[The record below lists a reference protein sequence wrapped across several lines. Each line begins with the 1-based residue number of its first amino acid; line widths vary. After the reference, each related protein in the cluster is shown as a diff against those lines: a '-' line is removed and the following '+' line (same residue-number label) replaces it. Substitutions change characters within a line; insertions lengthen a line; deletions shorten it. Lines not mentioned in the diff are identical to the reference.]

1 MCNIRYEDDIK
12 WCSIGYDM
20 KIYLEREKGGR
31 ETGKGFVPPYRVGV
45 SFCGWLWNSATEK
58 HRDAHTKDQ
67 NTPGPHPH
75 THLQQALMSRHKN
88 TFQECWEQTDV
99 HARARWYSD
108 DAAIKFTEE
117 PVDEK
122 QTAWENF
129 RNKLSGL
136 NIFKLYRCAV
146 LIITKSQN
154 GCLWFISALFSISD
168 FNVI

>member
-12 WCSIGYDM
+12 WCNIGYDM

-31 ETGKGFVPPYRVGV
+31 ETGEGFVPPYRVGV

-108 DAAIKFTEE
+108 DAAIKFTGE

-122 QTAWENF
+122 QLEKTSETNF
-129 RNKLSGL
+129 QVWTHLS
-136 NIFKLYRCAV
+136 YTAV
-146 LIITKSQN
+146 LIITKSQS
-154 GCLWFISALFSISD
+154 GCLWFISYMFLQYIRF
-168 FNVI
+168 